1 VLLILIIIVAGSLL
15 LSGGIEVGCF
25 YERQTL
31 CEKGGNLKDMLGE
44 IVALVALLLGFKKDK
59 PPEE

>member
-1 VLLILIIIVAGSLL
+1 MLLLIIIVVGSLL

-25 YERQTL
+25 YEHAAL
-31 CEKGGNLKDMLGE
+31 CEKGGNLKDMLAE
-44 IVALVALLLGFKKDK
+44 IVALIALLLGFKRDK